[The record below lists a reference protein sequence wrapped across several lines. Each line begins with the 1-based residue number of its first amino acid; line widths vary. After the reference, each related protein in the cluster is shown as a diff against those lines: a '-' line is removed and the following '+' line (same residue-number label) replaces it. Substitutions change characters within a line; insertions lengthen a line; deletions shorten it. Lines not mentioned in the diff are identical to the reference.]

1 MSAVSVASLKYVF
14 SLGFDRGVK
23 LLDITVGV
31 GIFLSL
37 LSAHCEYIS
46 THIDIY
52 LNGTVTE
59 ASSLRVLM
67 LIFKQYVRKH

>member
-1 MSAVSVASLKYVF
+1 MSSVSVASLKNIV
-14 SLGFDRGVK
+14 SSAFDRGVK
-23 LLDITVGV
+23 LLDISVGV

-37 LSAHCEYIS
+37 LSAHCEYIA